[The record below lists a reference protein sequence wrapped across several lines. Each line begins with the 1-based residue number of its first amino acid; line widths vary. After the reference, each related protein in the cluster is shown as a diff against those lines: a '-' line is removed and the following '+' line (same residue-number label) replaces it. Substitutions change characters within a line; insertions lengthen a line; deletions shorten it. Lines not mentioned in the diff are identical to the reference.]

1 MCKLNNNYYQLGLK
15 ECYVLALF
23 SGKSKILGDLIQ
35 SQHLTADDIKLLFDH
50 SDRYIVPYLQTY
62 MKRYGLV
69 LYNPADREGAESE
82 ANDMNECLNKAGFHT
97 RIKQWKHTYELN
109 EETCITRM
117 QELAAEGLSLLV
129 VCIMSHGTVGVLRD
143 SGGAAMP
150 ITDILSNM
158 RIGLPE
164 CLPLVRTPV
173 LFENMLL
180 I

>member
-1 MCKLNNNYYQLGLK
+1 M
-15 ECYVLALF
+15 LALF
-23 SGKSKILGDLIQ
+23 LGKSGILDELIQ
-35 SQHLTADDIKLLFDH
+35 SQHLTTDDIKLLFDH
-50 SDRYIVPYLQTY
+50 SDRYIIPHLQTH

-82 ANDMNECLNKAGFHT
+82 ANAMNECLNKAGFHT

-129 VCIMSHGTVGVLRD
+129 VCIMSHGTAGVLRD

-164 CLPLVRTPV
+164 CLPLVRNPV

-180 I
+180 IQ